1 MINEFSTMFTIFNA
15 WIKQSC
21 AFNFPILVIYIHLLQ
36 ICITWRFT
44 YSRALP
50 FCVEYAYWFTAFV

>member
-1 MINEFSTMFTIFNA
+1 MFTIFSA
-15 WIKQSC
+15 WIKQCS
-21 AFNFPILVIYIHLLQ
+21 AFNTPLLVIYIHLLQ

-50 FCVEYAYWFTAFV
+50 FCIEYAYWFTAFV